1 MVADDAE
8 ELVADEPEV
17 PVLELVTQ
25 ESPREEAASMRTLI
39 ASGLAVLFGASVV
52 ALAPPSQAP
61 RDAEAAEGPGAN
73 GLKPAPRAT
82 DRGSSAGRGTV

>member
-25 ESPREEAASMRTLI
+25 ESPREEAGDPREEARKSPTHPAKPVQKTTL
-39 ASGLAVLFGASVV
+39 L
-52 ALAPPSQAP
+52 
-61 RDAEAAEGPGAN
+61 RD
-73 GLKPAPRAT
+73 
-82 DRGSSAGRGTV
+82 GSKSLR